1 MLISLYKC
9 KCIVSRI
16 QSSSI
21 IRRIRSPGVGSV
33 PVHSVS
39 ISHHL
44 WAGLLTKYTHPQDH
58 THECD
63 HFHLQHHYSTLGRV
77 YSSGFSRLSFASV
90 ADGRQWSKCWD
101 VRSSVSGVNVRT
113 TVNNCGLRRRRETKI
128 TRSVFRV
135 HSITRQISFGKHA
148 HINQT
153 YQKRASLQK
162 RFSSTQHERGVTPRE
177 RFQEVAGGD
186 RRQKSVQINTS
197 ASLSV
202 ILSRERWRSARVI
215 C

>member
-44 WAGLLTKYTHPQDH
+44 WAGLLTNTHIHRITPRMWS
-58 THECD
+58 
-63 HFHLQHHYSTLGRV
+63 FPLAASLQHTWTRIF
-77 YSSGFSRLSFASV
+77 SGFSRLSFASV

-135 HSITRQISFGKHA
+135 HSNTRQISFGKHA

-177 RFQEVAGGD
+177 RFEEVACGD

-202 ILSRERWRSARVI
+202 ILLRERWRSARVI